1 MKQNFPQFLLWN
13 MLNILFALND
23 SAKKEKVEKLFNF
36 ILNNTILDKLNV
48 DEFFLNINPL

>member
-1 MKQNFPQFLLWN
+1 

-48 DEFFLNINPL
+48 DEFSLSKYKSHYKFYLYRR